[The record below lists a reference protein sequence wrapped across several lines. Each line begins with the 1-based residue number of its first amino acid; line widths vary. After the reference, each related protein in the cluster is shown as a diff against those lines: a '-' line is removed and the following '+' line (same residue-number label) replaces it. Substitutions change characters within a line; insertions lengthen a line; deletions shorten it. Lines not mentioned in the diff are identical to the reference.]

1 MPIVKVQVPLATNDP
16 NTPALIYD
24 EFKTQMTQQTL
35 DDITVRLMKNDAKA
49 FFEAKWNGNRWQLG
63 KRVGWQDW

>member
-24 EFKTQMTQQTL
+24 EFKTRMTQQSL
-35 DDITVRLMKNDAKA
+35 DDATLKLMAGEPKA
-49 FFEAKWNGNRWQLG
+49 FFEAQWFDMRWQLG
-63 KRVGWQDW
+63 KRAAWQDW